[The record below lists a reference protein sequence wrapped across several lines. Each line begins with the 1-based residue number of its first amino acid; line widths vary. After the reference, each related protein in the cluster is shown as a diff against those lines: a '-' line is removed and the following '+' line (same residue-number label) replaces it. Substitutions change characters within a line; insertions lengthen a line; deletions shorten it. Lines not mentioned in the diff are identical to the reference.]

1 MTHADSNMTTYLYYV
16 GSSADSVDGGTHTRI
31 RLRDDKY
38 PLNVTLNYVSYP
50 KENVIKTW
58 TEISHGEKRP
68 VIMSQ
73 YASAMLYFNEPQY
86 WLTEFSGDWAKEA
99 QMSSQ
104 QLQFG
109 KKVIDTKLGSRAAMH
124 AHPFFEVGLN
134 GPVKEHSGEVLM
146 GTLGWTGNLPITRI
160 GRDSF
165 MWITC
170 VVSIMCLPEYSRSIR
185 MCR

>member
-1 MTHADSNMTTYLYYV
+1 M
-16 GSSADSVDGGTHTRI
+16 
-31 RLRDDKY
+31 
-38 PLNVTLNYVSYP
+38 SYP

-124 AHPFFEVGLN
+124 AHPFFEVGL
-134 GPVKEHSGEVLM
+134 
-146 GTLGWTGNLPITRI
+146 
-160 GRDSF
+160 
-165 MWITC
+165 
-170 VVSIMCLPEYSRSIR
+170 
-185 MCR
+185 

>member
-1 MTHADSNMTTYLYYV
+1 
-16 GSSADSVDGGTHTRI
+16 
-31 RLRDDKY
+31 
-38 PLNVTLNYVSYP
+38 
-50 KENVIKTW
+50 
-58 TEISHGEKRP
+58 
-68 VIMSQ
+68 
-73 YASAMLYFNEPQY
+73 MLYFNEPQY

-146 GTLGWTGNLPITRI
+146 SSSDGPATSLSQGSAGTALCG
-160 GRDSF
+160 
-165 MWITC
+165 
-170 VVSIMCLPEYSRSIR
+170 SRAWYL
-185 MCR
+185 

>member
-1 MTHADSNMTTYLYYV
+1 
-16 GSSADSVDGGTHTRI
+16 
-31 RLRDDKY
+31 
-38 PLNVTLNYVSYP
+38 
-50 KENVIKTW
+50 
-58 TEISHGEKRP
+58 
-68 VIMSQ
+68 MSQ

-109 KKVIDTKLGSRAAMH
+109 KKVIDTKLGSRAAIH

-146 GTLGWTGNLPITRI
+146 GTLGWTGNFPITRI

-170 VVSIMCLPEYSRSIR
+170 VVSIMCLPEYSRSIL